1 MTILFRFRNGVT
13 VVTVPDARFVAS
25 SDPLERSPTCGRS
38 PMLHSAF
45 FGALSK
51 GWYLWTDLFADLPYG
66 EPYLAMA
73 AALAVL
79 FALGLV
85 VKKVLD

>member
-1 MTILFRFRNGVT
+1 
-13 VVTVPDARFVAS
+13 
-25 SDPLERSPTCGRS
+25 
-38 PMLHSAF
+38 MLHSAF
-45 FGALSK
+45 FGALSEGWFLWK
-51 GWYLWTDLFADLPYG
+51 GLFAEVPYG
-66 EPYLAMA
+66 EPYLAVA